1 MAGTCASCGH
11 PQEQRYCQ
19 RCGEERLDPGKLTVW
34 YFVTR
39 ILPAEL
45 FDLDGKTW
53 RTLRLLL
60 CRPGF
65 LAVEYAAGRRR
76 PYVKPLRVLLTAII
90 AYAILMPSGT
100 TFTLQ
105 IPGIP
110 IKFNVAP
117 ARLQQGQSVEG
128 TLYRLDRFDILRRMY
143 EKKMGPASSATD
155 EITRRFSGMLG
166 TVATPLSFTSVLLF
180 TLVLYACFRRHRPLM
195 LEHAVFSMHYF
206 SFVLISTLMELAVFS
221 AAMALQGFRLALPF
235 LFIFSVW
242 QLAYLGVAI
251 RRFYF
256 AGTRQSVA
264 WPAAMVMAL
273 LLYMLNTF
281 FITAVQFLAAAIAI
295 WRL

>member
-11 PQEQRYCQ
+11 PQEERYCQ

-39 ILPAEL
+39 TLPAEV
-45 FDLDGKTW
+45 FDFDGKIW

-76 PYVKPLRVLLTAII
+76 PYVKPLRVLLMAII
-90 AYAILMPSGT
+90 AYAILMPSGS

-105 IPGIP
+105 VPGIP

-117 ARLQQGQSVEG
+117 ARLQQGQSIDG
-128 TLYRLDRFDILRRMY
+128 TLYRIDRFDILRRMY
-143 EKKMGPASSATD
+143 EEKMGPAGSATD
-155 EITRRFSGMLG
+155 EITGRFSGMLG
-166 TVATPLSFTSVLLF
+166 AVATPLSFASVLLF
-180 TLVLYACFRRHRPLM
+180 AFVLYACFNRRRPLM

-206 SFVLISTLMELAVFS
+206 SFVLVSTLMQLAVFS

-235 LFIFSVW
+235 LLAFSVW
-242 QLAYLGVAI
+242 QLTYLGVAI

-256 AGTRQSVA
+256 AGTRQGVA
-264 WPAAMVMAL
+264 WPAAMMLAL

-281 FITAVQFLAAAIAI
+281 FITAVQFLAAAVAI

>member
-19 RCGEERLDPGKLTVW
+19 RCGEERLDPRQLTLW
-34 YFVTR
+34 YFLTR
-39 ILPAEL
+39 TLPAEIS
-45 FDLDGKTW
+45 DLDGKIW

-60 CRPGF
+60 CRPGL

-76 PYVKPLRVLLTAII
+76 PYVMPMRMLLTAII
-90 AYAILMPSGT
+90 VYALLMPSGT
-100 TFTLQ
+100 TFTLE

-110 IKFNVAP
+110 IRFNVAP
-117 ARLQQGQSVEG
+117 ARLQQGQSIEG
-128 TLYRLDRFDILRRMY
+128 TLYRIDRFDVLRRMY
-143 EKKMGPASSATD
+143 EKKMGPAASATAD
-155 EITRRFSGMLG
+155 VTKRFSGMLG
-166 TVATPLSFTSVLLF
+166 AVATPLSFASVLMF
-180 TLVLYACFRRHRPLM
+180 ALVLYASFNRRRPLM

-206 SFVLISTLMELAVFS
+206 SFVLVSALMQLAVFR
-221 AAMALQGFRLALPF
+221 AAMALQGPALAIAF
-235 LFIFSVW
+235 LLVFSVW

-256 AGTRQSVA
+256 AGTRQGVA
-264 WPAAMVMAL
+264 WPAAMLLAL

-281 FITAVQFLAAAIAI
+281 FITAVQFLAAAVAI